1 MKITKSRLH
10 KLIKEVLK
18 EGGAQGH
25 YDPSSS
31 EMSSSEDPDSDAD
44 DTAELQAG
52 IDLTGFEL
60 VKDRG
65 YFFIVDKESGQR
77 VLGPFRSE
85 GQAEERRLDPGL
97 RGDYEAAK
105 KVLDTRA
112 GDYSLKE
119 GGAFASDEEI
129 QAITKAAST
138 VDPDIK
144 SFNEFYEAVRIAWN
158 ESAFEYEPSRHEIRQ
173 AWKRHPGNMFTHDPR
188 DRYR

>member
-1 MKITKSRLH
+1 MKISVS
-10 KLIKEVLK
+10 KLKQIIKE
-18 EGGAQGH
+18 
-25 YDPSSS
+25 
-31 EMSSSEDPDSDAD
+31 
-44 DTAELQAG
+44 EL
-52 IDLTGFEL
+52 
-60 VKDRG
+60 
-65 YFFIVDKESGQR
+65 ES
-77 VLGPFRSE
+77 VFN
-85 GQAEERRLDPGL
+85 
-97 RGDYEAAK
+97 
-105 KVLDTRA
+105 
-112 GDYSLKE
+112 E